1 MDKRLLVIGAG
12 FLQSFII
19 KKAKEMGIYVLAL
32 DGDKDAEGFKYADE
46 FEIIDITNFE
56 KCLKYAQEKFIDG
69 VMTGATDYGVIT
81 TSYIAEKL
89 NLPGIEMNISK
100 LVKDKYQISRV
111 LNEINHNYFKQLY
124 KIRDVK
130 ELDELQCKLSY
141 PVIVKPRWFRK

>member
-69 VMTGATDYGVIT
+69 VMTGAY
-81 TSYIAEKL
+81 
-89 NLPGIEMNISK
+89 
-100 LVKDKYQISRV
+100 
-111 LNEINHNYFKQLY
+111 
-124 KIRDVK
+124 
-130 ELDELQCKLSY
+130 
-141 PVIVKPRWFRK
+141 